1 MKVKRVLVSLILAA
15 TMVLTTAMGMWPQNK
30 VITGKQAL
38 PASNLVSVS
47 YDGSR
52 SLDFDKGWK
61 FVLVN
66 PNDITDPSGIYGNAT
81 DPHAQA
87 VAFDDSSWRSL
98 DLPHDWS
105 IELFPQA
112 SGGGV
117 SGGTGYLQGG
127 LGWYRKTFT
136 LPPSMAGKKISIE
149 FDGVYMDS
157 YEYMNDTLLGN
168 HPYGY
173 TGFSFDVTNLVYTDG
188 VTPNVLAVVVQ
199 NKLPSSRWYSG
210 SGIYRNVHL
219 VVTDPIH
226 VTRWGTYVTT
236 PDLENTSQDGYAN
249 VHVTTNV
256 INESSEPKTVDLVS
270 KVRDAGGNIVAQT
283 ASLSEVLAAQVY
295 TYTDDIRVDNPILWS
310 FENPYLYTLESDLV
324 VDGNVVDT
332 YDTTFG
338 IRYFRID
345 PDQGFFLNGQHAKLQ
360 GVDLHH
366 DQGAMGS
373 AINYDALMREM
384 SILKSMGVNSFR
396 TSHNPPAPEM
406 LDVNQRL
413 GIVMMVEAFDCW
425 SSRKTTYDY
434 ARFFNEWSDY
444 DIKEMVNEAK
454 NNPAVIMW
462 SIGNEIRGQT
472 VPVAQRLVD
481 DIKSIDNTR
490 YVVWG
495 SDAYRSLP
503 SPGSVND
510 QIALLL
516 DGVGLNYNTAKS
528 VDALHER
535 YPTKFLFES
544 ESSSETSSRGVYQD
558 PDYVNTGENNVPGRR
573 GASSYDN
580 NFASWTMPNEYGLK
594 KDRDRQYF
602 LGQYIWSGFDYIGE
616 PTPYG
621 VFPVKVSSF
630 GTIDTAGFP
639 KDSYYLFRSQWTSQ
653 PMVHLVPMNWTDY
666 KPGENVEVWA
676 YANVDTVE
684 LFLNGVSLGVKK
696 FDHKTSLDGVQY
708 LETNECSNDDKNFTT
723 GTPCPGSYTSP
734 NGSVGKLHLTWNV
747 PFEPG
752 ELLAVATQD
761 GVEVARDVLYT
772 AGPAYTL
779 KLTPDKKVIT
789 ADGKSLSYIT
799 IEVVDAN
806 GVMLPDADNLVN
818 VSVSGSGLLAGMDNG
833 RQESAEGY
841 KLPSHTAY
849 NGKLLVIVQSTDTP
863 GPITIKAISSG
874 LQPATT
880 TVFAI
885 ENPGGSELIAI
896 DPVYT
901 RTMAETY
908 PVLPANVQEVFAN
921 GTQETMDVRWNNFA
935 PGLNKKTGTYTIL
948 GQVAGTPLKA
958 EATITVYDAG
968 GLESYSTAVPVG
980 QAPALPALVR
990 LVYNDG
996 VDQFV
1001 PVTWDPI
1008 DPLQYS
1014 APGQFTVNGTVAG
1027 VDFPA
1032 VANIR
1037 VTDDFTSDQNIALS
1051 TSPLMPS
1058 ADASYANSNNSLP
1071 ARMLDGTTTT
1081 SGWSNFYN
1089 KGATA
1094 VLPSVSKAH
1103 EKEWV
1108 SVGWPNP
1115 QRFSTMD
1122 VYFTISSSRVLPSV
1136 LDVSYWDGISFVPVS
1151 DLNTTWAV
1159 ASNQPTTI
1167 TFDPVSTTQIRL
1179 DMTSPLPDTNIGFM
1193 QIAEIQIWGTVV
1205 TYNTT
1210 ASLTDLRIDGQ
1221 TIPGFDSD
1229 TTSYTVPTGA
1239 KLPEISATPA
1249 DNGRLVIVPPLTI
1262 PGTATILVRSEEGLA
1277 QKTYTIE
1284 FVLGQ

>member
-1 MKVKRVLVSLILAA
+1 MKGIRVLASLLLAA
-15 TMVLTTAMGMWPQNK
+15 TMVLTTAIGMLPQNN
-30 VITGKQAL
+30 VMAGKQAL
-38 PASNLVSVS
+38 PASNVVSVS

-52 SLDFDKGWK
+52 NLDFDKGWK

-66 PNDITDPSGIYGNAT
+66 PNDITDPSGVYGNAAA
-81 DPHAQA
+81 PLAQA
-87 VAFDDSSWRSL
+87 VDFDDSSWRSL

-105 IELFPQA
+105 IELLPQA
-112 SGGGV
+112 SGGSV

-127 LGWYRKTFT
+127 LGWYRKSFT

-157 YEYMNDTLLGN
+157 YEYMNGTLLGN

-210 SGIYRNVHL
+210 SGIYRNVHM

-236 PDLENTSQDGYAN
+236 PDLETTIQSGYAN
-249 VHVTTNV
+249 VEVQTQV
-256 INESSEPKTVDLVS
+256 LNESSQDANADIVS
-270 KVRDAGGNIVAQT
+270 KIKDAAGEVVAQT
-283 ASLSEVLAAQVY
+283 TSANLPLGSTA
-295 TYTDDIRVDNPILWS
+295 YTDTVDIRVNNPTLWS
-310 FENPYLYTLESDLV
+310 FDNPYLYSLETDV
-324 VDGNVVDT
+324 VVGGEVVDT

-338 IRYFRID
+338 IRYFKID
-345 PDQGFFLNGQHAKLQ
+345 PDQGLFLNGQHAKLQ

-366 DQGAMGS
+366 DQGALGS

-384 SILKSMGVNSFR
+384 TILKSMGVNSFR

-425 SSRKTTYDY
+425 TTRKTTYDY
-434 ARFFNEWSDY
+434 ARFFNDWSDY

-472 VPVAQRLVD
+472 VPVAQRLIN

-495 SDAYRSLP
+495 SDSYRSLP

-535 YPTKFLFES
+535 YPTKFFFES

-616 PTPYG
+616 PTPYS

-684 LFLNGVSLGVKK
+684 LFLNGVSLGVKT

-708 LETNECSNDDKNFTT
+708 LETSECSNDDKNFTT
-723 GTPCPGSYTSP
+723 VTPCPGSYTSP

-761 GVEVARDVLYT
+761 GVEVARDVLDT

-799 IEVVDAN
+799 VDVVDSN
-806 GVMLPDADNLVN
+806 EVMVPSADNLVN
-818 VSVSGSGLLAGMDNG
+818 ISITGGQLAGLDNG
-833 RQESAEGY
+833 RQEDAEGY

-849 NGKLLVIVQSTDTP
+849 NGKLLAIVQSTDTP
-863 GPITIKAISSG
+863 GPITITATSSG
-874 LQPATT
+874 LLPATT
-880 TVFAI
+880 TVFASQ
-885 ENPGGSELIAI
+885 NPGGSELLSL

-901 RTMAETY
+901 RTAAGVY
-908 PVLPANVQEVFAN
+908 PVLPATVQEVFAD
-921 GTQETMDVRWNNFA
+921 GTQQTVDVRWNNFA
-935 PGLNKKTGTYTIL
+935 PGLNKKTGTYQIL
-948 GQVAGTPLKA
+948 GQVRGTNLKA
-958 EATITVYDAG
+958 VATITVYDVG
-968 GLESYSTAVPVG
+968 GLESYSTVVPVG

-1008 DPLQYS
+1008 DPLQYA

-1027 VDFPA
+1027 VDLLA

-1037 VTDDFTSDQNIALS
+1037 VTDDFITDQNIALS
-1051 TSPLMPS
+1051 TSPLMPF

-1108 SVGWPNP
+1108 SVGWPKA
-1115 QRFSTMD
+1115 QTFSTMN
-1122 VYFTISSSRVLPSV
+1122 VYFTTSSTRVLPSE
-1136 LDVSYWDGISFVPVS
+1136 LDVSYWNGVSFVPVS

-1179 DMTSPLPDTNIGFM
+1179 DMTSPLPDSNTGFL
-1193 QIAEIQIWGTVV
+1193 QITELQVWGDVV

-1210 ASLTDLRIDGQ
+1210 AALADLSINGQ
-1221 TIPGFDSD
+1221 TIPGFDSA

-1249 DNGRLVIVPPLTI
+1249 DNGSFVIVPP
-1262 PGTATILVRSEEGLA
+1262 
-1277 QKTYTIE
+1277 
-1284 FVLGQ
+1284 